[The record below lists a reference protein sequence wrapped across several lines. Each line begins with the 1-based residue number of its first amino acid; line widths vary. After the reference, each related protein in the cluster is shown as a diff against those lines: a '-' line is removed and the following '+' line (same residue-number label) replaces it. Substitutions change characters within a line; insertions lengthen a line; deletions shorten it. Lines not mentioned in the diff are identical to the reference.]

1 MSVFALSSI
10 RKKSGFTMIEIL
22 VVIAITVILLGLI
35 MYPVIRTF
43 NLTRQAN
50 VMVMSQDTARNTLEQ
65 ITRELG
71 QAMFVYDNSN
81 SPINFPVTDP
91 KGNNVVLQALYG
103 KIDFVLPKMFM
114 HCNNPDHD
122 ESKGSRDYERGD
134 EAFPPCPVCGS
145 TNVEARPKEPL
156 SQDTKIV
163 RYFVG
168 LKDPTKPRD
177 WVDEGAPENGF
188 VLYRAEFDPYDTD
201 LVDRDN
207 QTGEPILDDPNFFYG
222 PHRDAWR
229 KISHVVGPIKDVDDV
244 IITLDDAGD
253 HIRAVAPS
261 IRFQLTSVTNDSF
274 EPAYISDLA
283 AETPNAVPTVFRSSY
298 GGWGSSIGSANPEM
312 FVISVIRYNKATG
325 ANDIWY
331 RTGWSNGHLMLYKYV
346 GNSFTPIFDITQY
359 MTSGTFSNPTPELA
373 FTVDPVRGE
382 VRFDFPDSD
391 TISVDDIRAMNQNV
405 AANWSSK
412 TNPPERKYQITRFQ
426 GISAN
431 SLYRPRIVP
440 GSEVVIGP
448 DMTPGLRPDQ
458 IRMVR
463 YERVP
468 LALGNPGR
476 NQYKIDYGFN
486 DPTGE
491 NTGVITFSPA
501 YDEAIPETI
510 AGGQDA
516 RIEISYKYQ
525 LNQDGDIVI
534 GNYLTK
540 TLLNVT
546 VGIRIFD
553 QDSGRLC
560 AVEVSNKVRIRNL
573 MR

>member
-122 ESKGSRDYERGD
+122 ESRGSRDYERGD

-476 NQYKIDYGFN
+476 NQYEIDYGFN

>member
-50 VMVMSQDTARNTLEQ
+50 VMVMAQDTARNTLEQ

>member
-1 MSVFALSSI
+1 
-10 RKKSGFTMIEIL
+10 MIEIL

-50 VMVMSQDTARNTLEQ
+50 VMVMAQDTARNTLEQ

-91 KGNNVVLQALYG
+91 KGNNIVLQALYG

-122 ESKGSRDYERGD
+122 ESKGPRDYERGD

-201 LVDRDN
+201 LIDRDS
-207 QTGEPILDDPNFFYG
+207 QTGKPILDDPNFFYG
-222 PHRDAWR
+222 PHSEAWR
-229 KISHVVGPIKDVDDV
+229 KISHVVGPVKDVDDV
-244 IITLDDAGD
+244 IITLNDAGD
-253 HIRAVAPS
+253 GIQAISPS

-298 GGWGSSIGSANPEM
+298 GGWGSSIGTANPEM
-312 FVISVIRYNKATG
+312 FTISVIRYNKATG

-331 RTGWSNGHLMLYKYV
+331 RTGWNNGHLVLYKYV

-373 FTVDPVRGE
+373 FTVDPARGE

-405 AANWSSK
+405 IANWSSK
-412 TNPPERKYQITRFQ
+412 TNPPERKYQITRFR

-448 DMTPGLRPDQ
+448 DMTPGLRQDQ

-468 LALGNPGR
+468 LALGDPGR

-534 GNYLTK
+534 GNYQTK

-560 AVEVSNKVRIRNL
+560 AVEVSNKVRVRNL